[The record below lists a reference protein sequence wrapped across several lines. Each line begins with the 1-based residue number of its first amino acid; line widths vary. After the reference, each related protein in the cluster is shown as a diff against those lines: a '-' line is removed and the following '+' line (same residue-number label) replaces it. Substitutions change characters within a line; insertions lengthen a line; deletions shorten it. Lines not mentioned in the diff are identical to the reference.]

1 MSPKTV
7 LSIFVT
13 AVLFAAGCGDDAPT
27 IDVDATI
34 AAQVSTQLEAQAT
47 SQAAIALGVQA
58 TMEAIPT
65 PTNTPTPTPTPTPTH
80 TPTPTPTPTQTPT
93 HTPTPIPTVTRTPTH
108 TPTLTPT
115 PTYTP
120 TPTNTPTITP
130 TPTNTPTPVPTP
142 TPTHT
147 PTNTPTPTL
156 TPTITPTPDHEATAV
171 AAAQTAIARAFED
184 DPPSTT
190 GGSTPTRTPTTVQR
204 TTPTRTPTV
213 ARPATPSANLSIPDL
228 VERVRAGVVLV
239 LTNSGSGSGFIVDS
253 QGHILTNEHV
263 IDGSSRVTVVLDN
276 GSRLPAQ
283 VVSSD
288 AARDIA
294 LLKVTTSARLTVL
307 PLAAQVRAGEEVVA
321 LGYPLSLGS
330 DITVTR
336 GIVSALRTIRGVDY
350 AQTDAAINPGN
361 SGGPLLNLR
370 GEVVGMNTF
379 VRREIFGEDYFAQGI
394 GFAIKSNVLSSR
406 LQVMK
411 SGSQP
416 FISTPTRTPVWIP
429 PSGGDSYGPVTGT
442 MEHDPDDGFIPTFN
456 SRVDFADSVVEATFR
471 NPPLNTWSYGIM
483 IRNSAANTFHA
494 VVVHNAGS
502 WHHYL
507 RTGSVS
513 TDSLLQ
519 SSGSSNIRTDTNG
532 ENRIRVVAQ
541 GDRGWLFINGEYEAE
556 LDLSGL
562 TGSGSIKLLGAYFTG
577 HERRNT
583 ATRFY
588 GFTIRPITKSYG
600 PTHGDIE
607 HNPDDRSIDGW
618 HSYTT
623 ITDGIIEARFS
634 NPYHPGSG
642 SWSSGFLFRNSNQG
656 EFHVAAVTND
666 GYWFHHLRSGD
677 AESQPLAYRPS
688 SSISTSA
695 SGSNHIR
702 VIVVGSDGWLFV
714 NGHYVERLQ
723 LGGWLEPG
731 TVSAI
736 ASYFTGDG
744 IAGRST
750 SFQLFTIWSIA
761 AAP

>member
-1 MSPKTV
+1 M
-7 LSIFVT
+7 
-13 AVLFAAGCGDDAPT
+13 
-27 IDVDATI
+27 
-34 AAQVSTQLEAQAT
+34 
-47 SQAAIALGVQA
+47 
-58 TMEAIPT
+58 
-65 PTNTPTPTPTPTPTH
+65 
-80 TPTPTPTPTQTPT
+80 
-93 HTPTPIPTVTRTPTH
+93 
-108 TPTLTPT
+108 
-115 PTYTP
+115 
-120 TPTNTPTITP
+120 
-130 TPTNTPTPVPTP
+130 
-142 TPTHT
+142 
-147 PTNTPTPTL
+147 
-156 TPTITPTPDHEATAV
+156 
-171 AAAQTAIARAFED
+171 
-184 DPPSTT
+184 
-190 GGSTPTRTPTTVQR
+190 
-204 TTPTRTPTV
+204 
-213 ARPATPSANLSIPDL
+213 
-228 VERVRAGVVLV
+228 LV

-263 IDGSSRVTVVLDN
+263 IDGSSRITVVLDN

-321 LGYPLSLGS
+321 LGYPLSFELGG
-330 DITVTR
+330 DMTVTR
-336 GIVSALRTIRGVDY
+336 GIVSASRTYEGVDY
-350 AQTDAAINPGN
+350 VQTDAAINPGN

-379 VRREIFGEDYFAQGI
+379 GIEDTEGI

-406 LQVMK
+406 LQIMK

-416 FISTPTRTPVWIP
+416 SISTPTRTPVWIP

-456 SRVDFADSVVEATFR
+456 SRVDFADSVTEATFR

-494 VVVHNAGS
+494 VVVHSAGS

-507 RTGSVS
+507 RTGSAS
-513 TDSLLQ
+513 TDSLVQ

-532 ENRIRVVAQ
+532 ENRIRVIAQ

-562 TGSGSIKLLGAYFTG
+562 TDSGPIRLLGAWFTG

-588 GFTIRPITKSYG
+588 GFTIRPITRSYG

-607 HNPDDRSIDGW
+607 HDPDDGSIDTY
-618 HSYTT
+618 HSHTQM
-623 ITDGIIEARFS
+623 TDGIFEARFS
-634 NPYHPGSG
+634 NPYHPGDG
-642 SWSSGFLFRNSNQG
+642 SWSSGFLFRHSGRN
-656 EFHVAAVTND
+656 EFHVVVVTEN
-666 GYWFHHLRSGD
+666 GYWFHRLRTGDTDSTQHL
-677 AESQPLAYRPS
+677 AERPS

-714 NGHYVERLQ
+714 NGRYVERLQ

-736 ASYFTGDG
+736 ASYFRGDG